1 MEKGLVTAHGVTI
14 EAGALLADVTLRPV
28 TSADAAA
35 LCAAYVANRE
45 HLRPW
50 EPRRPEPFFTVEGQA
65 ERLAGLLGQLAEGSV
80 VPWVLVSAEGEIVG
94 TITLSGISRGPF
106 CSAYL
111 GYWIAADQQNR
122 GLASAAV
129 ERVCRI
135 ARDTVGLHRIEASTL
150 LDNTGSQRVLEK
162 CGFDAIGTA
171 PRYLHIDG
179 AWRDCRLF
187 QRILHDR
194 DPAL

>member
-1 MEKGLVTAHGVTI
+1 MRI
-14 EAGALLADVTLRPV
+14 ETEEIAAGITLRPLARGDV
-28 TSADAAA
+28 DE
-35 LCAAYVANRE
+35 LCAAYVANRK
-45 HLRPW
+45 HLQPW
-50 EPRRPEPFFTVEGQA
+50 EPVRPESFFTGAGQA
-65 ERLAGLLGQLAEGSV
+65 ERVHGLLRQFAEGLALPLVLAEADGRIAGTAT
-80 VPWVLVSAEGEIVG
+80 LTGIV
-94 TITLSGISRGPF
+94 RGPF

-111 GYWIAADQQNR
+111 GYWVAADRQNR

-129 ERVCRI
+129 RRICRT

-162 CGFDAIGTA
+162 CGFAPIGTA
-171 PRYLHIDG
+171 PDYLHING

-194 DPAL
+194 DPAW